1 MINES
6 VEEAL
11 NAQTNAEM
19 YSAYLYLSMSASL
32 SDKGLSGMAHW
43 MRKQAEEEMEHAMKI
58 YDYVI
63 ESGGKVILSDIAAT
77 PDQWDSA
84 VEVFEHVYAH
94 EQKVTGMIHGLV
106 DLASVEKDHATQNF
120 LQWFVKEQVEE
131 EDHSREILDKARLIG
146 NNGPGLFVLD
156 RDLGQRGI

>member
-1 MINES
+1 MINKS
-6 VEEAL
+6 VGEAL

-19 YSAYLYLSMSASL
+19 YSAYRYLSMSASL
-32 SDKGLSGMAHW
+32 SDKGLSGMANW

-63 ESGGKVILSDIAAT
+63 ESGGRVSLFDIEAT
-77 PDQWDSA
+77 TDQWDSA
-84 VEVFEHVYAH
+84 LAVFEHVYAH

-106 DLASVEKDHATQNF
+106 DLASGEKDHATQNF

-146 NNGPGLFVLD
+146 NNGPGLFLLD

>member
-1 MINES
+1 MLNQTM
-6 VEEAL
+6 EEAL
-11 NAQTNAEM
+11 NTQTNAEM

-32 SDKGLSGMAHW
+32 SDKGLHGMANW

-63 ESGGKVILSDIAAT
+63 ESGGKVSLFNIEAT

-84 VEVFEHVYAH
+84 LAVFEHVYAH

-106 DLASVEKDHATQNF
+106 DLASEEKDHATQNF

-131 EDHSREILDKARLIG
+131 EVHSREILDKVSLVG

-156 RDLGQRGI
+156 RDLGQRGK